1 MTDRMIVHIIDDDA
15 AVRDS
20 LAFLLGTAAIES
32 RVHES
37 AVDFLQVFRAADAGC
52 IVTDMRMPGMDGL
65 ELLRKLREMKNPVPV
80 IVVTGHGDISL
91 AVEAM
96 KAGAADFLE
105 KPFDQDMVL
114 SSVRAALARRGQD
127 QDRVAEQTAWA
138 ERLAL
143 LSPREKQVLEG
154 LVAGLPNKAIAHD
167 LGISARTV
175 EVYRANVMTKMEA
188 NSLSELVR
196 MVLTASVD
204 QA

>member
-1 MTDRMIVHIIDDDA
+1 MTDKMAVHIIDDDA

-37 AVDFLQVFRAADAGC
+37 AADFLQAFRPAEAGC

-65 ELLRKLREMKNPVPV
+65 ELLRKLREMRNPVPV

-114 SSVRAALARRGQD
+114 SSVRAALARRGED
-127 QDRVAEQTAWA
+127 QGRIAEQAAKA

-167 LGISARTV
+167 LGISVRTV

-196 MVLTASVD
+196 MVLTASAD